1 MLMHQMAK
9 REAKRPDK
17 RSDSRCTPLKFRKIY
32 DRLSDEKK
40 ALIDEMGLGAF
51 QHLPNFYINYKI
63 LIELVRSYDI
73 FTNTISTSV
82 GDLFEKRQK
91 EFEDKLNEEEKEALD
106 LFKGKSLTFVQDM
119 VKDCPIETDQ
129 QKRAFKRAFALF
141 IQKSFLLP
149 TSSAYISP
157 VHLPVIRDVD
167 NTQGK
172 NWAHHVNSFLINGI
186 KEFHE
191 QGSQAVKGCHFVL
204 MIIYFR
210 ERYDGKSLNDPNS
223 GEENEHDD
231 ADDTESNNEEK
242 EYNSADDSETETDSE
257 EVQQERRAKRRQEES
272 VIAARPVHDSTVDE
286 TGPESGPQPQPGP
299 EPEHQPQPEPQPEP
313 APQPQPQPE
322 AAIRFGDEPQEVID
336 GFVAACQEV
345 EETEAAIKAC
355 EEAEL

>member
-1 MLMHQMAK
+1 MARKNVTGPTQKEKGMAK
-9 REAKRPDK
+9 REAKRPD
-17 RSDSRCTPLKFRKIY
+17 
-32 DRLSDEKK
+32 
-40 ALIDEMGLGAF
+40 
-51 QHLPNFYINYKI
+51 I

-82 GDLFEKRQK
+82 GEFLITSEKIGYAFGLNCRGDLFEKRKK

-157 VHLPVIRDVD
+157 VHLPVINRDID
-167 NTQGK
+167 NTQGR

-210 ERYDGKSLNDPNS
+210 ERYDGKSLNDPS
-223 GEENEHDD
+223 FPAPWIQRWTGELMKDKIKAEDEDISKCFQNLI
-231 ADDTESNNEEK
+231 NYF
-242 EYNSADDSETETDSE
+242 YNSAHFSF
-257 EVQQERRAKRRQEES
+257 AY
-272 VIAARPVHDSTVDE
+272 
-286 TGPESGPQPQPGP
+286 
-299 EPEHQPQPEPQPEP
+299 
-313 APQPQPQPE
+313 
-322 AAIRFGDEPQEVID
+322 
-336 GFVAACQEV
+336 
-345 EETEAAIKAC
+345 
-355 EEAEL
+355 